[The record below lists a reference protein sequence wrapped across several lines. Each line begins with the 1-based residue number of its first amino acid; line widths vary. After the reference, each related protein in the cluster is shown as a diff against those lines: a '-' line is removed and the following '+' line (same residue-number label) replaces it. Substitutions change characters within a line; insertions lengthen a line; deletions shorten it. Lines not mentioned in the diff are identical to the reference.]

1 MGTRWAWAELCGDY
15 SREESCDLGSGLRGA
30 PPITG
35 TSEMS
40 PGVAKAESGARPV
53 WGRQAVV
60 GRVVWF
66 PCVGPNRGGQV
77 YSSWAGLSLGP
88 Y

>member
-15 SREESCDLGSGLRGA
+15 SREERCDLGSGLLGA

-40 PGVAKAESGARPV
+40 PGVAK
-53 WGRQAVV
+53 QIV
-60 GRVVWF
+60 GEDQ
-66 PCVGPNRGGQV
+66 CGVGG
-77 YSSWAGLSLGP
+77 
-88 Y
+88 